1 MTWRLSASAAR
12 RRAAPLRGR
21 GAGRCRGRRGLQ
33 GLSVGL
39 PGDGQLGLGEA
50 EPVGQTPAERRLA
63 AAVPGGQQLEPGLG
77 LGLAEDAAEQVSEDN
92 LHKEMYKVL
101 V

>member
-33 GLSVGL
+33 GLSLGL

-50 EPVGQTPAERRLA
+50 EPVGQT
-63 AAVPGGQQLEPGLG
+63 LG
-77 LGLAEDAAEQVSEDN
+77 Y
-92 LHKEMYKVL
+92 LHISTHIYTYL
-101 V
+101 QYLC

>member
-33 GLSVGL
+33 GLSLGL

-50 EPVGQTPAERRLA
+50 EPVGQTPAERGLA
-63 AAVPGGQQLEPGLG
+63 AAAQLGPGLG
-77 LGLAEDAAEQVSEDN
+77 LGLAEDAAEQDSEDN
-92 LHKEMYKVL
+92 LHKEMYKVW